1 VSGYRERADLF
12 KQAVLWF
19 EERGGEAAVMR
30 AFGDPEPLEAA
41 WQLELSEF
49 REALRALAR
58 EALAA
63 ERKGAA

>member
-1 VSGYRERADLF
+1 VNGYRERADLF
-12 KQAVLWF
+12 KRAVLWL
-19 EERGGEAAVMR
+19 EEKGGEDAVMR
-30 AFGDPEPLEAA
+30 AFGDPEPLNMA

-63 ERKGAA
+63 ERRGAA

>member
-1 VSGYRERADLF
+1 MSGYRERADLF
-12 KQAVLWF
+12 KQAVLWL